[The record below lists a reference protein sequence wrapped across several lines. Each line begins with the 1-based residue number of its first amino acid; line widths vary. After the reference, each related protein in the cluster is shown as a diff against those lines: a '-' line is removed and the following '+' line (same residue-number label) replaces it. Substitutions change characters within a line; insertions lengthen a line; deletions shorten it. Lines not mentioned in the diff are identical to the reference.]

1 MYSKFKLA
9 QKYFWYYVTALN
21 GRGHGIHSPFVFD
34 FVINVLNDKRQ
45 YYSFEKIEA
54 LRIKLLNDHAVIE
67 VEDFGAGSVKDNK
80 KQRSIGNIAKLAAK
94 PAKLGQLLFRI
105 VNYYQPQTI
114 VELGTSLGMS
124 TSYLASGNANSSVIT
139 MEGAPAIAQKAKENF
154 HLMGLQN
161 VQIITGNFDETL
173 LPTLSTVQKVD
184 LAFIDGNHR
193 KKPTLDY
200 FNAFLQKVDDH
211 SILIFDD
218 IHWSQEMEEAWEE
231 IKNHEAV
238 QYSIDLFFIGL
249 VFFRKD
255 FKRKQ
260 DFVIRF

>member
-9 QKYFWYYVTALN
+9 QKYCRYYVTALN
-21 GRGHGIHSPFVFD
+21 GKGHGIHSPFVFD

-45 YYSFEKIEA
+45 YYAFEKNEA
-54 LRIKLLNDHAVIE
+54 LRTKLLNDYTVIE

-94 PAKLGQLLFRI
+94 PAKLGKLLFRI

-124 TSYLASGNANSSVIT
+124 TSYLAGGNIKSAVVT
-139 MEGAPAIAQKAKENF
+139 MEGAPAIARKANENF
-154 HLMGLQN
+154 RSLGLQN
-161 VQIITGNFDETL
+161 IQIVTGNFDDTL
-173 LPTLSTVQKVD
+173 LPTLSALKKVD

-193 KKPTLDY
+193 KQPTLDY
-200 FNAFLQKVDDH
+200 FNAFLQKVNEH

-218 IHWSQEMEEAWEE
+218 IHWSLEMEEAWEE
-231 IKNHEAV
+231 IKSNEAV